1 MLSLNQCKY
10 KMDIIFVNSENS
22 KTSYPHELLL
32 NLTEKIDLSR
42 RERSVALS
50 NASIYNTWEKMES

>member
-42 RERSVALS
+42 REKSVALS
-50 NASIYNTWEKMES
+50 NASIYYTWEKMES

>member
-1 MLSLNQCKY
+1 
-10 KMDIIFVNSENS
+10 MDIIFVNSENS

-50 NASIYNTWEKMES
+50 NASIYYTWEKMES